1 MYYEVDL
8 TKYKNKN
15 TKNHLV
21 FNSFNFSPF
30 QLKAIEYELDNFK
43 DSFGKSWKEFDIK
56 ELEYRMK
63 NNWTMFL
70 FGSGRTG
77 EIVLEGW
84 SFIDWNYKYPYL
96 KNRYV
101 CPDFRGQGLG
111 TELMNCRFNYLKD
124 NNHNIFYGFVE
135 DWNKP
140 AIPILQQE
148 GIWKEIKKSDI
159 YR

>member
-1 MYYEVDL
+1 MYYKINLNNYEPKQTRIYLEFD
-8 TKYKNKN
+8 KYK
-15 TKNHLV
+15 
-21 FNSFNFSPF
+21 FSPYQLESIEKELNNF
-30 QLKAIEYELDNFK
+30 Q
-43 DSFGKSWKEFDIK
+43 DSFGKPWKEWDMSDLK
-56 ELEYRMK
+56 HKLE
-63 NNWTMFL
+63 NNFTFYL
-70 FGSGRTG
+70 IGSGRTG
-77 EIVLEGW
+77 EVILEGW